1 MKTFQVAENTA
12 IPLMGVNGIH
22 FSDSSLKEHL
32 LNADIQ
38 FETIEKMVDTFKPD
52 GMFAF
57 MDLTVEAEALGMKIK
72 YEDNENPS
80 VIEHSIKNLDD
91 LDKLKSEYKGTTKR
105 MKVFIDVMKK
115 MSDSLSIIKGA
126 HVIGPFT
133 LAGELLG
140 VSELTMNTI
149 LDPSIVHECLNFTV
163 EVITDYINELFEAG
177 ADVVSVLEP
186 TAMMISPTQYEEFS
200 LAPFKKILSNV
211 NNKPLILHICGD
223 TTHLI
228 ERMGTSGA
236 VALSLDWQVNFK
248 EAIKK
253 IPEDVYLI
261 GNLDPVAVF
270 LDMDSDQVT
279 KATLNLKGDMKN
291 HKNFIMSSGC
301 DLPIKT
307 SDENIIAFMNAAK
320 K

>member
-1 MKTFQVAENTA
+1 MKTFQVEENTA

-22 FSDSSLKEHL
+22 FSKSNLKEHL
-32 LNADIQ
+32 FNADIQ
-38 FETIEKMVDTFKPD
+38 FETINKMVDAFKPD

-80 VIEHSIKNLDD
+80 VIEHSVKSLGD
-91 LDKLKSEYKGTTKR
+91 LEKLKSEYKGTTKR
-105 MKVFIDVMKK
+105 MKVFIDVIKK
-115 MSDSLSIIKGA
+115 MSDNLAIIKGA

-149 LDPSIVHECLNFTV
+149 LDPGIVHACVDFTV
-163 EVITDYINELFEAG
+163 KVITDYINELFVAG
-177 ADVVSVLEP
+177 ADVISVLEP
-186 TAMMISPTQYEEFS
+186 TAMMISPTQFEEFS
-200 LAPFKKILSNV
+200 LAPFKKILN
-211 NNKPLILHICGD
+211 NIDNKPLILHICGD

-228 ERMGTSGA
+228 EKMGTSGA

-253 IPEDVYLI
+253 IPDDVYLI

-270 LDMDSDQVT
+270 LDMNSEQVT
-279 KATLNLKGDMKN
+279 KATLNLKEEMKD
-291 HKNFIMSSGC
+291 HKNFILSSGC

-307 SDENIIAFMNAAK
+307 SDENIIAFMKVAK
-320 K
+320 N